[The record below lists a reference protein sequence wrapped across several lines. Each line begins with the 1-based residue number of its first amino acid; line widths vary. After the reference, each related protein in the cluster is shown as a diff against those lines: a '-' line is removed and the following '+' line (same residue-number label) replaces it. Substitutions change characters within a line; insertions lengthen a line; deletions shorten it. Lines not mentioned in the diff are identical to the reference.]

1 VLQKGVDLSLFQRFL
16 LNLLVVSVHKL
27 LIKAFFHLR
36 CNRLLRFVGL
46 AIDGARQRSI
56 PGVLISLFHRRSSVV
71 DKVLQGAK
79 PLGGLSFFD
88 RFLLHEHSAE
98 NAMSITHERSLDAR
112 TNPSL
117 DLEIVVL

>member
-1 VLQKGVDLSLFQRFL
+1 M
-16 LNLLVVSVHKL
+16 
-27 LIKAFFHLR
+27 R